1 MISLLTRR
9 RVLLDREVAEPT
21 LLAFALAVWGIA
33 VLAGLCILL
42 IIFLPVFGYL
52 IWAFAAICI
61 ALAWLVAGVLRT
73 GASQSIPETGRQRAL
88 RRILRLARI
97 IFIGMLACW
106 VGLIGWMVLGP
117 SGPAPPPKE
126 DRSLIRV
133 VTWNIHC
140 GQEEGLP
147 WKQFDWPA
155 RQHALQAALEQAQ
168 PDILCVQEATPEQVA
183 FLEKALPLHRRVGGG
198 RDDGKSQ
205 GEHCAI
211 CFRRQRFEELAG
223 HTFWLE
229 EPIDQPRLGSA
240 FDIKRICTW
249 VRLRDRETGQTLR
262 VYNTHMYLT
271 DAPNLTAAKIILE
284 QIALGDPAD
293 AILLTADFNATPTA
307 PSRQVFLAGKTL
319 TNSAEYLGKPVGLP
333 TFQLYGI
340 GVSSIDGILVG
351 PRWQVRQHLILAV
364 KPHDTYPSDHFAVLA
379 DLALPKGD

>member
-1 MISLLTRR
+1 
-9 RVLLDREVAEPT
+9 VLDQEVAEPT
-21 LLAFALAVWGIA
+21 ILAFTLAVASFA

-52 IWAFAAICI
+52 IWAFAAICVT
-61 ALAWLVAGVLRT
+61 LVWLVAGHFR
-73 GASQSIPETGRQRAL
+73 SRSDQSTAPTGRIRWF
-88 RRILRLARI
+88 RRMVRLARI
-97 IFIGMLACW
+97 IFIGMLTCW
-106 VGLIGWMVLGP
+106 LGLIGWMVCGP
-117 SGPAPPPKE
+117 SGSEPRAKE
-126 DRSLIRV
+126 DRTLIRV

-155 RQHALQAALEQAQ
+155 RKHSLQAALEQAD

-183 FLEKALPLHRRVGGG
+183 FLEKTLPTHRRVGGG

-211 CFRRQRFEELAG
+211 YFRRERFEELVG
-223 HTFWLE
+223 NTFWLE

-240 FDIKRICTW
+240 LDIKRICTW
-249 VRLRDRETGQTLR
+249 VRLRDRETAQSIR

-293 AILLTADFNATPTA
+293 AIVLTADFNASPTA
-307 PSRQVFLAGKTL
+307 PSRQLFLAGNTGL
-319 TNSAEYLGKPVGLP
+319 TNSAEIAGKPVGLP

-364 KPHDTYPSDHFAVLA
+364 KPHDIYPSDHFAVLA
-379 DLALPKGD
+379 DLALPKGGVVLQ